1 MGKITRKEA
10 ERQLLSRENE
20 AGMFLIRES
29 ETCPGTCCNEDKMN
43 QNLLLVAYASS
54 ESQDEP
60 AYLHR
65 FTRAFTA
72 HRCKVGMQT
81 KALS

>member
-29 ETCPGTCCNEDKMN
+29 ETCPGTC
-43 QNLLLVAYASS
+43 
-54 ESQDEP
+54 
-60 AYLHR
+60 
-65 FTRAFTA
+65 
-72 HRCKVGMQT
+72 
-81 KALS
+81 

>member
-29 ETCPGTCCNEDKMN
+29 ETCPGTCWNLDKMS
-43 QNLLLVAYASS
+43 QFMRICYLSHMRAAKAKMSLLICTDLPEPSLLTYA
-54 ESQDEP
+54 
-60 AYLHR
+60 
-65 FTRAFTA
+65 
-72 HRCKVGMQT
+72 K
-81 KALS
+81 